1 MKKQI
6 YDCITFYNA
15 NLLFEM
21 RFHTLKNVVDYFV
34 VCEANKDHTGNY
46 KGYNFNPQ
54 ISEEERKKIIY
65 IQVDD
70 LPLIKIKGKKDYKL
84 LSIQMENLF
93 RGIKKA
99 NNEDLI
105 IFSDEDEIPNPE
117 TINSFNPKKYKFG
130 ILLQNMYYYKLN
142 IMSVDEGDG
151 NWAGSRICLKKNLKS
166 FFQFRLLKLKN
177 ITYPFWRIDKEKN
190 IQLIENGGWHF
201 TYLMKPKEIV
211 KKIESMA
218 HTEFN
223 KIEYKEDLVIQNN
236 IKNLKDPFG
245 RKLRLTKVKIDETF
259 PKYLK
264 NNIELYNDWILK

>member
-1 MKKQI
+1 MKNQI

-34 VCEANKDHTGNY
+34 VCEANKDHAGNY
-46 KGYNFNPQ
+46 KGYNFKPK
-54 ISEEERKKIIY
+54 ISQHDMKKIIY

-70 LPLIKIKGKKDYKL
+70 LPSIKIKGKKDYKL

-93 RGIKKA
+93 KGIEKA
-99 NNEDLI
+99 NTDDLI

-117 TINSFNPKKYKFG
+117 AINSFNKNKYKFG

-142 IMSVDEGDG
+142 IMSIDEGNG
-151 NWAGSRICLKKNLKS
+151 NWPGSRVCLKKNLKS
-166 FFQFRLLKLKN
+166 FFKFRLLKLKN
-177 ITYPFWRIDKEKN
+177 IKYPFWRIDKEKN
-190 IQLIENGGWHF
+190 IQLIKNGGWHF
-201 TYLMKPKEIV
+201 TYLMSPKEII

-223 KIEYKEDLVIQNN
+223 KNAFSGPDI
-236 IKNLKDPFG
+236 IK
-245 RKLRLTKVKIDETF
+245 
-259 PKYLK
+259 
-264 NNIELYNDWILK
+264 